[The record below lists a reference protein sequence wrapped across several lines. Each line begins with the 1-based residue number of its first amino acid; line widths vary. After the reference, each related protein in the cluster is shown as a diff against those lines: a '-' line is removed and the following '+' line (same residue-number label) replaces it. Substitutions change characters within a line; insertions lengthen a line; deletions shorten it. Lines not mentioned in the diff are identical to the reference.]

1 MSFLLLAINTNSMSM
16 LTFMLMPMLISMF
29 VSMLICLWPTAYG
42 LARPA
47 PFFTKFTCQGRA
59 SGWERVNKHKP

>member
-16 LTFMLMPMLISMF
+16 LTFMLMPMLISML

-42 LARPA
+42 LARWD
-47 PFFTKFTCQGRA
+47 TG
-59 SGWERVNKHKP
+59 S